1 MKSNL
6 TLIPSLTIH
15 PDKLFLYNEF
25 LWEPFKPRKSDTADI
40 YNQKPIK
47 YEHLVS
53 GSNSTK
59 GIVSKIAK
67 RKINRAVDYL
77 VLLSSTTKAHSN
89 YSGRFFNFKVGFI
102 TLTLPS
108 KQIHTDNE
116 IKEKCLN
123 QFLVEVRKRYHVKN
137 YIWRAELQ
145 KNGNIHFHIIVD
157 KFIYWNEL
165 RDRWNRIINKLGY
178 VDRYRENM
186 KKYHSEGF
194 QVRKDLL
201 SKWPK
206 ESQYNAYLK
215 GKKTDFNSPN
225 STDVH
230 SIKKIHNIKLYI
242 SKYLTKNEEKEIEKD
257 CEIDSERFIKGR
269 IWSCNVELSNVKGAR
284 LSVDNDLQEEIEF
297 AQKTLKPYEINEPYF
312 SIYFIDIFKLQE
324 IGCQRLYNLFLNYLF
339 DEFGFSQQ
347 LQIPV

>member
-15 PDKLFLYNEF
+15 PDKLFLYDEI
-25 LWEPFKPRKSDTADI
+25 LWEPFKPSKPDT
-40 YNQKPIK
+40 YNLYNKKPIK
-47 YEHLVS
+47 YEHLIT

-59 GIVSKIAK
+59 GIVSKTAK

-77 VLLSSTTKAHSN
+77 ILLSSTTKAHSN

-108 KQIHTDNE
+108 KQIHSDNE

-123 QFLVEVRKRYHVKN
+123 QFLIEIRKRYHVKN

-186 KKYHSEGF
+186 KKYHYEGF
-194 QVRKDLL
+194 KVRKDLL
-201 SKWPK
+201 SKWSK
-206 ESQYNAYLK
+206 DSQYNAYLK
-215 GKKTDFNSPN
+215 GKKTD
-225 STDVH
+225 
-230 SIKKIHNIKLYI
+230 
-242 SKYLTKNEEKEIEKD
+242 
-257 CEIDSERFIKGR
+257 
-269 IWSCNVELSNVKGAR
+269 
-284 LSVDNDLQEEIEF
+284 
-297 AQKTLKPYEINEPYF
+297 
-312 SIYFIDIFKLQE
+312 
-324 IGCQRLYNLFLNYLF
+324 
-339 DEFGFSQQ
+339 
-347 LQIPV
+347 